1 MGKLI
6 SWKER
11 GKLEKREERI
21 KRKMDR
27 VEEKE
32 NGNRRENGSWLAT
45 SLPCLPQMRLAV
57 TFCPGLWGG
66 RDSRGIT
73 VGFGLRWISRAHCNV
88 AAIGFIA
95 G

>member
-32 NGNRRENGSWLAT
+32 NGNRRENGSWLVIFF
-45 SLPCLPQMRLAV
+45 SC
-57 TFCPGLWGG
+57 F
-66 RDSRGIT
+66 
-73 VGFGLRWISRAHCNV
+73 F
-88 AAIGFIA
+88 
-95 G
+95 